1 MFVQQEREVGSVV
14 EHLNFVFDVAAAA
27 VVVVVVVVVVVKE
40 PQLFEMDLMV
50 LEYPPVD
57 SLVNHNK
64 DDHVK

>member
-1 MFVQQEREVGSVV
+1 MAVQMFVQQEREVGSVV
-14 EHLNFVFDVAAAA
+14 EHLNFVFDVAAA
-27 VVVVVVVVVVVKE
+27 VVVVVVKE
-40 PQLFEMDLMV
+40 PQPFEMDLMV

>member
-14 EHLNFVFDVAAAA
+14 EHLNFVFDVAAA
-27 VVVVVVVVVVVKE
+27 VVVVVVAVVVKE
-40 PQLFEMDLMV
+40 PQPFEMDLMV

-57 SLVNHNK
+57 SLVDHNK